1 MTDTFNSPAFV
12 NAVALARQLGKEC
25 SYHEAS
31 STWQIE
37 GSRWDRWLVL
47 RNYPDSNCVP
57 NSSNTYI
64 RGMYA

>member
-1 MTDTFNSPAFV
+1 MDFFKTL
-12 NAVALARQLGKEC
+12 ALAREKGATITH
-25 SYHEAS
+25 HEAS
-31 STWQIE
+31 NTVQID
-37 GSRWDRWLVL
+37 GSHWTRWLVL

>member
-1 MTDTFNSPAFV
+1 MTQAQAFS
-12 NAVALARQLGKEC
+12 LARSQGIEPEL
-25 SYHEAS
+25 HEPS
-31 STWQIE
+31 GEWQIA

-47 RNYPDSNCVP
+47 RNYPDANCVP

>member
-1 MTDTFNSPAFV
+1 MDFFKTLS
-12 NAVALARQLGKEC
+12 LAREVGADIQH
-25 SYHEAS
+25 HEAS
-31 STWQIE
+31 NTVQID

-47 RNYPDSNCVP
+47 RSYPDSNCVP

>member
-1 MTDTFNSPAFV
+1 MTQAQTF
-12 NAVALARQLGKEC
+12 ALARSLGIEPEP
-25 SYHEAS
+25 HEPS
-31 STWQIE
+31 GQWQID
-37 GSRWDRWLVL
+37 GHRWDRWLVL